1 MLRSVAPRS
10 TERVSTICEGFGSTQ
25 HSEQGVHNIQ
35 GNAGMA
41 TPREHRRIGA
51 QHVGRP
57 NRHRLGTVAPCPPP
71 PVNRCSPTWNGSRT
85 LRLIALPWRRGSRGS
100 PGSPCGTTSARLG
113 EPTLASWG
121 SIFRSGDYYA
131 VGKSEHRVAR
141 HQGQCCNWE
150 MNGLLARIYP
160 EILLPWAIFG
170 C

>member
-85 LRLIALPWRRGSRGS
+85 LRLIARPWRRGSRGS
-100 PGSPCGTTSARLG
+100 PGSCPSQPPCWAGQALDPARFLLTLSHSGSPCLCLRPVLIAKGETETTNDG
-113 EPTLASWG
+113 EG
-121 SIFRSGDYYA
+121 
-131 VGKSEHRVAR
+131 E
-141 HQGQCCNWE
+141 
-150 MNGLLARIYP
+150 
-160 EILLPWAIFG
+160 
-170 C
+170 